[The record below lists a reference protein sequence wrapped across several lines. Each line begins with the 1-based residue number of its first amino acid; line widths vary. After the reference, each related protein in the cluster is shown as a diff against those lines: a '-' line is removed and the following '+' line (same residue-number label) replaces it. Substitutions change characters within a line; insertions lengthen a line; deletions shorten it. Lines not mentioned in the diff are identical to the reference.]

1 LFMILLIAAC
11 GSSSSTSD
19 GGAGP
24 DGSSNA
30 GVPPPGRIFATFTF
44 DSPSGYT
51 GSIETMTN
59 EPTYVVSGTTLTN
72 GGVSIQYGDEN
83 HMPTRVF
90 LIPLYTNTPLSD
102 GLLIPLVAHQFSYT
116 ENNAMPDS
124 ADWRNDGSRGVVVG
138 HVDGQTFTF
147 TLHTPMTPSSGAT
160 GTFMLDVTGV
170 ITLCATDPLCF
181 SNNAH

>member
-1 LFMILLIAAC
+1 MILLIAAC

-83 HMPTRVF
+83 H
-90 LIPLYTNTPLSD
+90 I
-102 GLLIPLVAHQFSYT
+102 AHQFSYT